1 MNRKSIFTILAIIIL
16 PLLAFWALSF
26 LKDESV
32 IAEATGRPQVF
43 KFSST
48 MCSECKEVEKTFQEL
63 LPKYEDK
70 FVYTEVIV
78 DNRNDMKN
86 ALIKKHNVTL
96 VPTVVM
102 INSDGTI
109 HKRIE
114 NSIPIEQMEEYIKGL
129 H

>member
-1 MNRKSIFTILAIIIL
+1 MSKKSIFTILAILIL
-16 PLLAFWALSF
+16 PLVAFWGLTFSQG
-26 LKDESV
+26 ESN
-32 IAEATGRPQVF
+32 IAEAVDRPQVF

-48 MCSECKEVEKTFQEL
+48 MCAECKEVEKIFQEL

-78 DNRNDMKN
+78 DSRNDMKN

-102 INSDGTI
+102 INSDGSI

-114 NSIPIEQMEEYIKGL
+114 NSIPKDEMEEYIKGL

>member
-1 MNRKSIFTILAIIIL
+1 MSKKSIFTVLVILIL
-16 PLLAFWALSF
+16 PLVAFWTLTFNKTEAT
-26 LKDESV
+26 
-32 IAEATGRPQVF
+32 IAEASGQPQVF

-48 MCSECKEVEKTFQEL
+48 MCAECKEVEKTFQEL

-78 DNRNDMKN
+78 DSRNDMKN

-102 INSDGTI
+102 INSDGTVY
-109 HKRIE
+109 KRIE
-114 NSIPIEQMEEYIKGL
+114 NSIPKSEMEEYIKGL

>member
-1 MNRKSIFTILAIIIL
+1 MSKKSIFTILAILIL
-16 PLLAFWALSF
+16 PLVAFWGLTFSQG
-26 LKDESV
+26 ESN
-32 IAEATGRPQVF
+32 IAEAVDRPQVF

-48 MCSECKEVEKTFQEL
+48 MCAECKEVEKTFQEL

-78 DNRNDMKN
+78 DSRNDMKN
-86 ALIKKHNVTL
+86 ALIKKHNLTL

-102 INSDGTI
+102 VNSDGSI

-114 NSIPIEQMEEYIKGL
+114 NSIPKEEMEEYIKGL
-129 H
+129 R

>member
-1 MNRKSIFTILAIIIL
+1 MSKKSIFTILAILIL
-16 PLLAFWALSF
+16 PLVAFWALT
-26 LKDESV
+26 LNQGESN
-32 IAEATGRPQVF
+32 IAEAIDKPQVF

-48 MCSECKEVEKTFQEL
+48 MCAECKEVERTFQEL
-63 LPKYEDK
+63 LPVYGDK

-78 DNRNDMKN
+78 DSRNDMKN

-102 INSDGTI
+102 INSDGSI
-109 HKRIE
+109 HKRVE
-114 NSIPIEQMEEYIKGL
+114 NSIPKEEMEEYIKGL

>member
-1 MNRKSIFTILAIIIL
+1 MSKKSIITILAILIL
-16 PLLAFWALSF
+16 PLVAFWVLTFA
-26 LKDESV
+26 KDDAT
-32 IAEATGRPQVF
+32 IAEAVDKPQVF

-48 MCSECKEVEKTFQEL
+48 MCAECKEVERTFQEL
-63 LPKYEDK
+63 LPVYGDK

-78 DNRNDMKN
+78 DSRNDMKN

-102 INSDGTI
+102 INSDGSI

-114 NSIPIEQMEEYIKGL
+114 NSIPKEEMEEYIKGL

>member
-1 MNRKSIFTILAIIIL
+1 MSKKSIFTILAILIL
-16 PLLAFWALSF
+16 PLVAFWALTF
-26 LKDESV
+26 NKTEST
-32 IAEATGRPQVF
+32 IAEASGQPQVF

-48 MCSECKEVEKTFQEL
+48 MCAECKEVEKTFQEL

-78 DNRNDMKN
+78 DSRNDMKN

-102 INSDGTI
+102 INSDGKV

-114 NSIPIEQMEEYIKGL
+114 NSIPKEEMEKYIKGL

>member
-1 MNRKSIFTILAIIIL
+1 MSKKSIFTVLVILIL
-16 PLLAFWALSF
+16 PLVAFWTLTFNKTEAT
-26 LKDESV
+26 
-32 IAEATGRPQVF
+32 IAEASGQPQVF

-48 MCSECKEVEKTFQEL
+48 MCAECKEVEKTFQEL

-78 DNRNDMKN
+78 DSRNDMKN

-102 INSDGTI
+102 INSDGTV

-114 NSIPIEQMEEYIKGL
+114 NAIPKEEMEKYIKGL
-129 H
+129 Y

>member
-1 MNRKSIFTILAIIIL
+1 MNKKSIFTILAILIL
-16 PLLAFWALSF
+16 PLVAFWVLTLTKNEAI
-26 LKDESV
+26 
-32 IAEATGRPQVF
+32 IAEATDRPQIF

-48 MCSECKEVEKTFQEL
+48 MCAECKEVEKTFQEL
-63 LPKYEDK
+63 LPQYEDK

-78 DNRNDMKN
+78 DSRNDMKN

-102 INSDGTI
+102 INSDGTV

-114 NSIPIEQMEEYIKGL
+114 NSIPKDEMEEYIKGL

>member
-1 MNRKSIFTILAIIIL
+1 MSKKSIFTILAILIL
-16 PLLAFWALSF
+16 PLVAFWALTF
-26 LKDESV
+26 NKTEAT
-32 IAEATGRPQVF
+32 IAEASGQPQVL

-48 MCSECKEVEKTFQEL
+48 MCAECKEVEKTFQEL

-78 DNRNDMKN
+78 DSRNDMKN

-102 INSDGTI
+102 INSDGTVY
-109 HKRIE
+109 KRIE
-114 NSIPIEQMEEYIKGL
+114 NSIPKSEMEEYIKGL

>member
-1 MNRKSIFTILAIIIL
+1 MSKKSIFTVLAILIL
-16 PLLAFWALSF
+16 PLVAFWALTF
-26 LKDESV
+26 NKTEAT
-32 IAEATGRPQVF
+32 IAEASGQPQVL

-48 MCSECKEVEKTFQEL
+48 MCAECKEVEKTFQEL

-78 DNRNDMKN
+78 DSRNDMKN

-102 INSDGTI
+102 INSDGTVY
-109 HKRIE
+109 KRIE
-114 NSIPIEQMEEYIKGL
+114 NSIPKSEMEEYIKGL

>member
-1 MNRKSIFTILAIIIL
+1 MSKKSIFTILAILIL
-16 PLLAFWALSF
+16 PLVAFWGLT
-26 LKDESV
+26 LNQNESN
-32 IAEATGRPQVF
+32 IAEAIDRPQVF

-48 MCSECKEVEKTFQEL
+48 MCAECKEVEKTFQEL

-78 DNRNDMKN
+78 DSRNDMKN
-86 ALIKKHNVTL
+86 TLIKKHNVTL

-102 INSDGTI
+102 INSDGTL

-114 NSIPIEQMEEYIKGL
+114 NSIPKEEMEEYIKGL

>member
-1 MNRKSIFTILAIIIL
+1 MSKKSIFTILAIIIL
-16 PLLAFWALSF
+16 PLLAFWGLTYNQNEAI
-26 LKDESV
+26 V
-32 IAEATGRPQVF
+32 AEANGKPQIL

-48 MCSECKEVEKTFQEL
+48 MCAECKEVEKTFKEL

-78 DNRNDMKN
+78 DSRNDMKN

-102 INSDGTI
+102 INSDGTL

-114 NSIPIEQMEEYIKGL
+114 ASIPTSEMEEYIEGL

>member
-1 MNRKSIFTILAIIIL
+1 MSKKSILTILAILIL
-16 PLLAFWALSF
+16 PLVAFWILTF
-26 LKDESV
+26 TKDEAV
-32 IAEATGRPQVF
+32 IAEANGRPQVF

-48 MCSECKEVEKTFQEL
+48 MCAECKEVEKTFQEL

-78 DNRNDMKN
+78 DSRNDMKN

-102 INSDGTI
+102 VNSDGTV
-109 HKRIE
+109 HKRVE
-114 NSIPIEQMEEYIKGL
+114 NSIPKEEMEEYIKGL

>member
-1 MNRKSIFTILAIIIL
+1 MSKKSIFTVLVILIL
-16 PLLAFWALSF
+16 PLVAFWALTF
-26 LKDESV
+26 NKTEAT
-32 IAEATGRPQVF
+32 IAEASGQPQVF

-48 MCSECKEVEKTFQEL
+48 MCAECKEVEKTFQEL

-78 DNRNDMKN
+78 DSRNDMKN
-86 ALIKKHNVTL
+86 ALIKKHNITL

-102 INSDGTI
+102 INSDGTVY
-109 HKRIE
+109 KRIE
-114 NSIPIEQMEEYIKGL
+114 NSIPKSEMEEYIKGL

>member
-1 MNRKSIFTILAIIIL
+1 MNKKSIFTILAIIIL
-16 PLLAFWALSF
+16 PLVAFWGLS
-26 LKDESV
+26 LNRGESNV
-32 IAEATGRPQVF
+32 AEAIDRPQVF

-48 MCSECKEVEKTFQEL
+48 MCAECKEVEKTLQEL

-78 DNRNDMKN
+78 DSRNDMKN

-114 NSIPIEQMEEYIKGL
+114 NSIPKEEMEEYIKGL

>member
-1 MNRKSIFTILAIIIL
+1 MSKKSIFTVLAILIL
-16 PLLAFWALSF
+16 PLVAFWTLTFNKTEAT
-26 LKDESV
+26 
-32 IAEATGRPQVF
+32 IAEASGQPQVF

-48 MCSECKEVEKTFQEL
+48 MCAECKEVEKTFQEL

-78 DNRNDMKN
+78 DSRNDMKN

-102 INSDGTI
+102 INSDGTV

-114 NSIPIEQMEEYIKGL
+114 NAIPKEEMEKYIKGL

>member
-1 MNRKSIFTILAIIIL
+1 MSKKSIFTILAILIL
-16 PLLAFWALSF
+16 PLVAFWALTF
-26 LKDESV
+26 NQGEST
-32 IAEATGRPQVF
+32 IAEAVDKPQVF

-48 MCSECKEVEKTFQEL
+48 MCAECKEVEKTFQEL

-78 DNRNDMKN
+78 DSRNDMKN

-102 INSDGTI
+102 INSDGSI

-114 NSIPIEQMEEYIKGL
+114 NSIPKEEMEEYIKGL
-129 H
+129 R

>member
-1 MNRKSIFTILAIIIL
+1 MSKKSIFTILAILIL
-16 PLLAFWALSF
+16 PLVAFWVLT
-26 LKDESV
+26 LNQGESN
-32 IAEATGRPQVF
+32 IAEAIDKPQVF

-48 MCSECKEVEKTFQEL
+48 MCAECKEVEKTFQEL

-70 FVYTEVIV
+70 FVYTEGIV
-78 DNRNDMKN
+78 DSRNDMKN

-102 INSDGTI
+102 VNSDGSI

-114 NSIPIEQMEEYIKGL
+114 NSIPKEEMEEYIKGL
-129 H
+129 R

>member
-1 MNRKSIFTILAIIIL
+1 MNKKSIFTILAIIIL
-16 PLLAFWALSF
+16 PLVAFWGLS
-26 LKDESV
+26 LNRGESNV
-32 IAEATGRPQVF
+32 AEAVDRPQVF

-48 MCSECKEVEKTFQEL
+48 MCAECKEVEKTFQEL

-78 DNRNDMKN
+78 DSRNDMKN

-114 NSIPIEQMEEYIKGL
+114 NSIPKEEMEEYIKGL

>member
-1 MNRKSIFTILAIIIL
+1 MSKKSIFTILAILIL

-26 LKDESV
+26 SNNEAV
-32 IAEATGRPQVF
+32 IAEVTGRPQVF

-48 MCSECKEVEKTFQEL
+48 MCAECKEVEKTFQEL
-63 LPKYEDK
+63 LPVYGDK

-78 DNRNDMKN
+78 DSRNDMKN

-102 INSDGTI
+102 INSDGSI
-109 HKRIE
+109 HKRVE
-114 NSIPIEQMEEYIKGL
+114 NSIPKEEMEEYIKGL